1 MTSLAAAQAA
11 KEGGADLLGFVFAD
25 SRRRI
30 ELQAAQKITRTVKG
44 IGKVG
49 VFVNAPLAEVQAI
62 ASQCRLDF
70 IQLHGDETPAYC
82 RAVKHPV
89 IKAVRIRGGFNITAI
104 EAYDVEWVLFDS
116 LVPGQYGGTGVAF
129 AWHEAQPLRWQLKKR
144 VMVAGGL
151 TPENVGEAIRIL
163 RPDGVDVSG
172 GVETGGN
179 KDSEKIYRFIQTVR
193 AAQRGGGNAENHF
206 S

>member
-1 MTSLAAAQAA
+1 M
-11 KEGGADLLGFVFAD
+11 LGFVFAD

-30 ELQAAQKITRTVKG
+30 ELNAAQKIARAVKG

-62 ASQCRLDF
+62 AGQCQLDF
-70 IQLHGDETPAYC
+70 VQLHGDETPEYC

-89 IKAVRIRGGFNITAI
+89 IKAVRIGSGFDIADI
-104 EAYDVEWVLFDS
+104 EAYNVDWVLLDS

-129 AWHEAQPLRWQLKKR
+129 AWHEAQTLRWRLKNR

-163 RPDGVDVSG
+163 SPDGVDVSG
-172 GVETGGN
+172 GVETNGT
-179 KDSEKIYRFIQTVR
+179 KDSEKIYRFIQAVR